1 MKFPTQKPE
10 LDRPR
15 NDDSA
20 SCIVGKYMIRSIT
33 PEQINAGD
41 GSQRGMVFRQAEVR
55 EIDIDARTVWVA
67 FSSETPVERWFG
79 EEVLDHSDG
88 AIRLDRL
95 KGGAALLINHD
106 WDDQVGVIEEIEIG
120 KDRRGRAKVRFGKS
134 ARADEIFHDVVDG
147 IRKHVSFGYAVHK
160 VEVESRKGKSDL
172 VRVTDWEPYEISIV
186 SVPADPTVGV
196 GRSMESDGRRKNP
209 AQTETRQKES
219 IDMKT
224 IVTRD
229 AHGNLVRAKV
239 DEHGKIVE
247 VVEMLE
253 EAGADVRSA
262 LQQGERAVSERNA
275 RLIEIGDKFGARD
288 LAMTAIR
295 EGQSPEQ
302 LQTAILDRQTQR
314 EQTPLNDQGTEN
326 DLGLSDNEVRAF
338 SFTRA
343 LRALANP
350 HDRSAQEA
358 AGFEFEVS
366 RTASER
372 AGREP
377 QGLLVPSDV
386 LRRALNT
393 STGGS
398 AVGDTGGYAV
408 DNTLMTSSFIDLLRN
423 RTLAMQLGRVM
434 GGLVGSITVPGQAS
448 GATGYWMGED
458 DDATETGLDLDQLG
472 MTPKTVAGFS
482 EITRK
487 LLMQSSIDVEALV
500 RADLAAALGLTI
512 DKAFFYGTGTEHQP
526 RGVVNYDGINAVDF
540 TAAGKP
546 TYAEVVEMES
556 EIAADNA
563 DVNGMAY
570 IMHTGMRGHFKTT
583 EKFAGTSG
591 ATIWEPGNTVN
602 GYGSGV
608 TNQILRPDLIFGNF
622 ADAIIGMWGGLDLTV
637 DPYSNSKKGR
647 LRIIAMQDVDTVLRR
662 KESFCIGR

>member
-1 MKFPTQKPE
+1 MQFPTQKPKGE
-10 LDRPR
+10 QAPDKDDR
-15 NDDSA
+15 A
-20 SCIVGKYMIRSIT
+20 SGIVGKYLTRAIT
-33 PEQINAGD
+33 PEQINAGE

-55 EIDIDARTVWVA
+55 EIDTEARTVWLA

-79 EEVLDHSDG
+79 EEVLDHSEG
-88 AIRLDRL
+88 AIRLGRL
-95 KGGAALLINHD
+95 ENGAALLVNHD

-120 KDRRGRAKVRFGKS
+120 SDRRGRAKVRFGKS
-134 ARADEIFHDVVDG
+134 ARADEIFQDVVDG
-147 IRKHVSFGYAVHK
+147 IRKHVSFGYGVHK
-160 VEVESRKGKSDL
+160 VEVESRKGMPDL

-196 GRSMESDGRRKNP
+196 GRSMENDGGHKAP
-209 AQTETRQKES
+209 AKPETRQRGF
-219 IDMKT
+219 DMKT
-224 IVTRD
+224 KVTRD

-239 DEHGKIVE
+239 DENGKIVE

-262 LQQGERAVSERNA
+262 LQQGERAVRERNA
-275 RLIEIGDKFGARD
+275 RLIEIGDAFNARD

-302 LQTAILDRQTQR
+302 LQTAILERQTQR
-314 EQTPLNDQGTEN
+314 EQTPLNDQGAEN
-326 DLGLSDNEVRAF
+326 DLGLTDHEVRAF

-343 LRALANP
+343 LRALAMP
-350 HDRSAQEA
+350 HDRSAQDA

-366 RTASER
+366 RAAAER
-372 AGREP
+372 SSREP

-393 STGGS
+393 STGGD
-398 AVGDTGGYAV
+398 AAGDTGGYAV

-448 GATGYWMGED
+448 GATGYWQGED
-458 DDATETGLDLDQLG
+458 DDATETGLELDQLG
-472 MTPKTVAGFS
+472 MMPKTVAGFS

-540 TAAGKP
+540 TTAGKP

-583 EKFAGTSG
+583 EKFAGSSG
-591 ATIWEPGNTVN
+591 ATVWEPGNTVN
-602 GYGSGV
+602 GYGTGV
-608 TNQILRPDLIFGNF
+608 TNQIERNDLIFGNF
-622 ADAIIGMWGGLDLTV
+622 ADAIIGMWGGLDLTA